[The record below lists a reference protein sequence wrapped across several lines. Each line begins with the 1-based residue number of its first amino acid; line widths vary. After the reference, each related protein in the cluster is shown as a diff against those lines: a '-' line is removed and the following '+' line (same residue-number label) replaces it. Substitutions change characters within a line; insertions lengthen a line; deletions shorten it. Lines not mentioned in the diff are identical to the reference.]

1 MKFLNIVVLFIFKYL
16 ISIFVIHQDFGVIV
30 MSDLVLET
38 RPCPWLFME
47 YTALSRQYILMNE
60 YMPMKD
66 NFGKT
71 LLIFILINRFNI
83 D

>member
-1 MKFLNIVVLFIFKYL
+1 
-16 ISIFVIHQDFGVIV
+16 